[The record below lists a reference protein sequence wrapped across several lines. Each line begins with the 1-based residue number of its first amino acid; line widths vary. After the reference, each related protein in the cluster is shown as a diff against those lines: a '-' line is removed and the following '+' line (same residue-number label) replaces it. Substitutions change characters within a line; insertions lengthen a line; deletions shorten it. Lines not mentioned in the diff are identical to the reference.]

1 MRAPL
6 FEVVTAAA
14 DPAARR
20 LTTKENVKAVL
31 RETGN
36 DDDTLIDQYIDRVSA
51 RAAAFCRLARAGTSV
66 PTFGAE
72 TLRAT
77 WYAESGCY
85 YRDVDQLIL
94 PWRTPVSAISS
105 VVEDGTTLTADTD
118 YKLLGGGLLQ
128 RLDSVTFAPKLWS
141 GGKIVVVY
149 VAGWSLPGSVPA
161 EIEGAVIDQVK
172 VGYLGTDRDPA
183 LRSDSTDGLGAETWA
198 VPGGDSMGAYGLL
211 APLEEV
217 LDVFRDRTQA

>member
-149 VAGWSLPGSVPA
+149 VAGWALPGSVPVDVESA
-161 EIEGAVIDQVK
+161 IIDQCK
-172 VGYLGTDRDPA
+172 AAFLGTDRDPTI
-183 LRSDSTDGLGAETWA
+183 RSEGKPDVGTISYS
-198 VPGGDSMGAYGLL
+198 VPGGDTIKGDLL
-211 APLEEV
+211 PHV
-217 LDVFRDRTQA
+217 QAILVPYQDPAV

>member
-6 FEVVTAAA
+6 FEIVTAAA
-14 DPAARR
+14 NAAARR
-20 LTTKENVKAVL
+20 LTTKENVKAAL
-31 RETGN
+31 RATGTS
-36 DDDTLIDQYIDRVSA
+36 DDTLIDQYIDRVSA
-51 RAAAFCRLARAGTSV
+51 RAAVYCKLARTGTTP

-72 TLRAT
+72 ALRAT
-77 WYAESGCY
+77 WYAEPGCY
-85 YRDVDQLIL
+85 YREADQLLL
-94 PWRTPVSAISS
+94 PWRVPVTSISS
-105 VVEDGTTLTADTD
+105 VVEDGTTLDPNTD
-118 YKLLGGGLLQ
+118 YKLLDGGLLQ

-198 VPGGDSMGAYGLL
+198 VPGGDSMGASGLL

>member
-6 FEVVTAAA
+6 FEVMTPAA
-14 DPAARR
+14 DAAARR

-31 RETGN
+31 RETGT

-51 RAAAFCRLARAGTSV
+51 RAAAFCNLARAGTSV

-77 WYAESGCY
+77 WYAGSGCY

-94 PWRTPVSAISS
+94 PWRTPISAISS
-105 VVEDGTTLTADTD
+105 VVEDGTTLTADAD

-149 VAGWSLPGSVPA
+149 VAGWALPGSVPVDL
-161 EIEGAVIDQVK
+161 EGAVIDQVK
-172 VGYLGTDRDPA
+172 VAYLGTDRDPA
-183 LRSDSTDGLGAETWA
+183 LRSLDVPGVASESYN
-198 VPGGDSMGAYGLL
+198 VPGGSSIGHDGLL
-211 APLEEV
+211 APLESALMPYRSE
-217 LDVFRDRTQA
+217 LI